1 MIPTTRKQAFEV
13 LELPKSAN
21 ETEIKQAYRKL
32 ITQWHPDKRT
42 NKSEEE
48 KKIATEKSQEII
60 AAYQILTGKSKK
72 EIDEE
77 LDKILNRMSKIA
89 KSLFYGVHLSEKEI
103 DLFEALSNKDL
114 DQTKILL
121 EQVQDINA
129 QTINADRFP
138 GKSILHYIVKNSCNN
153 PKSGWIELLE
163 GVLSK
168 YRNLINLNVISF
180 PEGPPLNL
188 ACELGDLD
196 IVNILLK
203 YGAELDPL
211 ILYCVL
217 MDNKNDVAK
226 VLLEHGAKID
236 ADPKVEKLIIDSITK
251 YSRSTVE
258 MLLPYMSN
266 RQKSR
271 MLKSIDYSDHEKID
285 HNIELKELLL
295 EAGADPEFCDKTERR
310 WIIIVPALLFGAI
323 GAALATMGIIPEIT
337 AIGVIATAVLSGIA
351 GAVIGGIAGCL
362 VDIAI
367 NQCCGN
373 QQCAVQ

>member
-1 MIPTTRKQAFEV
+1 M
-13 LELPKSAN
+13 
-21 ETEIKQAYRKL
+21 
-32 ITQWHPDKRT
+32 DK
-42 NKSEEE
+42 
-48 KKIATEKSQEII
+48 
-60 AAYQILTGKSKK
+60 
-72 EIDEE
+72 E
-77 LDKILNRMSKIA
+77 LDEIFNSISKIA
-89 KSLFYGVHLSEKEI
+89 KSLLYGVHLSEKEI

-129 QTINADRFP
+129 QTIDGGMVP

-153 PKSGWIELLE
+153 PKSGWTELLE

-168 YRNLINLNVISF
+168 YGVNLIDLNVISAL
-180 PEGPPLNL
+180 EGAPLNL

-203 YGAELDPL
+203 YGAEPDAR

-271 MLKSIDYSDHEKID
+271 MLKSIDYSDHEKTD

-323 GAALATMGIIPEIT
+323 GATLATMGIIPEIT

>member
-1 MIPTTRKQAFEV
+1 MV
-13 LELPKSAN
+13 
-21 ETEIKQAYRKL
+21 
-32 ITQWHPDKRT
+32 
-42 NKSEEE
+42 
-48 KKIATEKSQEII
+48 
-60 AAYQILTGKSKK
+60 
-72 EIDEE
+72 
-77 LDKILNRMSKIA
+77 
-89 KSLFYGVHLSEKEI
+89 
-103 DLFEALSNKDL
+103 
-114 DQTKILL
+114 
-121 EQVQDINA
+121 
-129 QTINADRFP
+129 P

-153 PKSGWIELLE
+153 PKSGWTELLE

-168 YRNLINLNVISF
+168 YGVNLIDLNVISAL
-180 PEGPPLNL
+180 EGAPLNL

-203 YGAELDPL
+203 YGAEPDAR

-271 MLKSIDYSDHEKID
+271 MLKSIDYSDHEKTD

-323 GAALATMGIIPEIT
+323 GATLATMGIIPEIT

>member
-1 MIPTTRKQAFEV
+1 
-13 LELPKSAN
+13 
-21 ETEIKQAYRKL
+21 
-32 ITQWHPDKRT
+32 
-42 NKSEEE
+42 
-48 KKIATEKSQEII
+48 
-60 AAYQILTGKSKK
+60 
-72 EIDEE
+72 
-77 LDKILNRMSKIA
+77 MSKIA

-323 GAALATMGIIPEIT
+323 GAALATMGII
-337 AIGVIATAVLSGIA
+337 
-351 GAVIGGIAGCL
+351 